1 MDDVIEC
8 RRKEF
13 LKVWR
18 LAYNKYGSST
28 KRLAG
33 EGWDAD
39 WKLLITTMLSAQNRD
54 EVTIPVAEALFK
66 KYKSLKQL
74 ANVDVNN
81 LKEDIKKINYNVTK
95 ATHIKETAN
104 ILLNDF
110 GGAVPNSLSDL
121 ISLPGVGIKTANLV
135 LAELFSV
142 DAICVDT
149 HVHRI
154 ANVFGFVN
162 TKTPEQT
169 EKELMVVA
177 PKKYW
182 SMLNRIFVLWGQDVK
197 GYDKHKF
204 LEKLKD

>member
-1 MDDVIEC
+1 MESDVLL
-8 RRKEF
+8 RRREF
-13 LKVWR
+13 LRVWR
-18 LAYNKYGSST
+18 LAQKKYSSSA

-33 EGWDAD
+33 EGWEKD
-39 WKLLITTMLSAQNRD
+39 WQLLVATMLSAQNRD

-74 ANVDVNN
+74 SKASVSD
-81 LKEDIKKINYNVTK
+81 LKEDIRSINYNATK
-95 ATHIKETAN
+95 AKHVIETAN

-110 GGAVPNSLSDL
+110 NGMVPSSRDDL
-121 ISLPGVGIKTANLV
+121 VKLPGVGIKTANLV
-135 LAELFSV
+135 LAELFEE

-169 EKELMVVA
+169 EKELMLVV
-177 PKKYW
+177 PRKYW
-182 SMLNRIFVLWGQDVK
+182 GKINRIFVLWGQDVK
-197 GYDKHKF
+197 GYDKNKF
-204 LEKLKD
+204 LDFLK

>member
-1 MDDVIEC
+1 MESDVL
-8 RRKEF
+8 RRRREF

-18 LAYNKYGSST
+18 LAQEKYSRSN

-33 EGWDAD
+33 EGWLHD
-39 WKLLITTMLSAQNRD
+39 WQLLVTTMMSAQNRD
-54 EVTIPVAEALFK
+54 EVTIPVAEALFR
-66 KYKSLKQL
+66 KYKSLNQL
-74 ANVDVNN
+74 SKASVSE
-81 LKEDIKKINYNVTK
+81 LKNDIRSINYNATK
-95 ATHIKETAN
+95 AKHIIETAN

-110 GGAVPNSLSDL
+110 GGKVPSTKDDL
-121 ISLPGVGIKTANLV
+121 VKLPGVGIKTANLV
-135 LAELFSV
+135 LAELYAL

-169 EKELMVVA
+169 EKELMLVA
-177 PKKYW
+177 PRKYW
-182 SMLNRIFVLWGQDVK
+182 NKINRIFVLWGQDVR
-197 GYDKHKF
+197 GYDKLKF

>member
-1 MDDVIEC
+1 MESDVL
-8 RRKEF
+8 RRRREF

-18 LAYNKYGSST
+18 LAQKKYSGST

-33 EGWDAD
+33 EGWLYD
-39 WKLLITTMLSAQNRD
+39 WQLLVTTMMSAQNRD
-54 EVTIPVAEALFK
+54 EITIPVAEALFK
-66 KYKSLKQL
+66 KYKSLSQL
-74 ANVDVNN
+74 ANANVSE
-81 LKEDIKKINYNVTK
+81 LKNDIKKINYNATK
-95 ATHIKETAN
+95 AKHIIETAN

-110 GGAVPNSLSDL
+110 GGKVPSTRDDL
-121 ISLPGVGIKTANLV
+121 VKLPGVGIKTANLV
-135 LAELFSV
+135 LAELYAQ

-169 EKELMVVA
+169 EKELMLVA
-177 PKKYW
+177 PRKYW
-182 SMLNRIFVLWGQDVK
+182 NKINRIFVLWGQDVK